1 MANEY
6 FNQAIISLENWGL
19 SDVVLPF
26 FLIFTIVF
34 AVLQKTKILG
44 KDSKNFNVMVSLVL
58 GLSTV
63 IPHVLNIYPA
73 EADVVNI
80 INTALPNV
88 SLVIIAVIMVIMIIG
103 LFAGGEMTGYTSGGI
118 VLAAFVVVIYIFGA
132 SAGWWN
138 LAGWAD
144 FLTDQD
150 TQALLVVI
158 LVFGIVIWF
167 ITRDKE
173 SAGENMLS
181 GWKDFFKKP

>member
-1 MANEY
+1 MANAFFTEGLRT
-6 FNQAIISLENWGL
+6 IERWGL
-19 SDVVLPF
+19 SDVILPF

-44 KDSKNFNVMVSLVL
+44 KESRGFNTIVSLVL

-88 SLVIIAVIMVIMIIG
+88 SVVIIAVILVILIVG

-118 VLAAFVVVIYIFGA
+118 VVAAFIIVIYIFGA
-132 SAGWWN
+132 SAGWWQM
-138 LAGWAD
+138 AGWLD
-144 FLTDQD
+144 FLSDPD
-150 TQALLVVI
+150 TQAVIIVLLV
-158 LVFGIVIWF
+158 FAIVIWF
-167 ITRDKE
+167 ITREKE
-173 SAGENMLS
+173 SSGEKMMT
-181 GWKDFFKKP
+181 GWKDLFKKP